1 MPIEPDDHPIDES
14 VDDFVKAALA
24 RASNAPPMFTDEEM
38 RIFDAYTG
46 PVLTGA
52 PDGSVLPEDLIDPD
66 D

>member
-1 MPIEPDDHPIDES
+1 MTPESEDDPVDES

-24 RASNAPPMFTDEEM
+24 RASNAPPMFSAEEM
-38 RIFDAYTG
+38 AIFDAYTG

-52 PDGSVLPEDLIDPD
+52 PDGSVLPEDLVDPD